1 MNREWLLGI
10 LSGKMPEGKD
20 LVNGLKLKNIINFD
34 KEKEIHH
41 WNMEMLD
48 KMNYVEL
55 LLLYN
60 SIKLDLEISAMVREA
75 ALIIHVKNS

>member
-1 MNREWLLGI
+1 
-10 LSGKMPEGKD
+10 
-20 LVNGLKLKNIINFD
+20 
-34 KEKEIHH
+34 
-41 WNMEMLD
+41 MEMLD

-75 ALIIHVKNS
+75 ALITHVKNS